1 MAAGKHKTE
10 GTLATL
16 FLLNISAFI
25 ILFAWFKTKLQEL
38 YKKKKTKTKIQQHIF
53 NQILKS
59 LKFYYLYKHPIS
71 FSNF

>member
-38 YKKKKTKTKIQQHIF
+38 YKKKNKNKNPTTYLQPDSEIIKI
-53 NQILKS
+53 LLS
-59 LKFYYLYKHPIS
+59 LQTP
-71 FSNF
+71 NFFF